1 MYIKSVIFFH
11 SSDRIMRVIQHYN
24 GRVEENLIKKMRKIS
39 SRLLMSCHLKNILIM
54 LYNFV
59 YIFFGL
65 NAWDALKI
73 TWIKEWLCNDA
84 DGHFQMWAWKVMTF
98 VHEAVELI
106 FRAIFY
112 VLCKNG
118 HKIVMKWKWIS
129 ISRRNYWE
137 KILKLFCEVFV
148 TVNFNLNFVR
158 FW

>member
-98 VHEAVELI
+98 VYEAVEFFFFDQFFMCCVKMDIKLWW
-106 FRAIFY
+106 
-112 VLCKNG
+112 NG
-118 HKIVMKWKWIS
+118 NELVFHGGII
-129 ISRRNYWE
+129 E
-137 KILKLFCEVFV
+137 KRFSSCFV
-148 TVNFNLNFVR
+148 KFL
-158 FW
+158 